1 MNIQNASISD
11 GAKLD
16 FLPLPMLSEELKQLD
31 KADELDKSD
40 KLDEPINFDLEQSDV
55 HLSDDLM
62 KTLNEPV
69 ETTIIKEVRKASE
82 FLLVHGETKHIL
94 YLGENTIGRLPSND
108 LVISNQQ
115 VSRKHATLIISDSDN
130 VEIKD
135 HSLNGTGIKLNNLSL
150 EFSKLNKQSALLE
163 VGDEIAV
170 YGFLFKLERKPKEN
184 GLLIAEIGTE
194 TALVQKASRHKENK
208 LNRPNNSSNGSSNN
222 SSNNPSNKGFSL
234 IELLIV
240 IIVIGIIAAI
250 SVGNLIS
257 SRRAANAASAIQT
270 IRVITSSEVSY
281 QVGVGNGEYALP
293 DALLKEEYIDQSVA
307 SACLPTPTTNQ
318 TPKSGYIF
326 VFNTIPANPAS
337 NTLAGFSVSGRPL
350 LGNGFARSGDKS
362 FFVDQTGLIRFSSDP
377 SMLADSNS
385 QPLQ

>member
-1 MNIQNASISD
+1 MNTQNASISD

-16 FLPLPMLSEELKQLD
+16 FLPLPMLNEELKQS
-31 KADELDKSD
+31 DESDKSD
-40 KLDEPINFDLEQSDV
+40 KSDELDEPINFDLEQGNV
-55 HLSDDLM
+55 HLSEDLM

-69 ETTIIKEVRKASE
+69 ESVVIKEVRKPSE
-82 FLLVHGETKHIL
+82 FLLVQGETKHIL

-108 LVISNQQ
+108 LAISNQQ
-115 VSRKHATLIISDSDN
+115 VSRKHATLIVSDSDN

-135 HSLNGTGIKLNNLSL
+135 HSLNGTGIKLNSLNL

-163 VGDEIAV
+163 VGDEIAI

-184 GLLIAEIGTE
+184 GLFIAEIGTE

-208 LNRPNNSSNGSSNN
+208 FSRPNNP
-222 SSNNPSNKGFSL
+222 SNNPSNKGFSL

-257 SRRAANAASAIQT
+257 SRRAANGASAIQT
-270 IRVITSSEVSY
+270 IRVITSSQVSY

-293 DALLKEEYIDQSVA
+293 ASLLNEGYIDQSVA

-326 VFNTIPANPAS
+326 VFNTIQANPTS

-350 LGNGFARSGDKS
+350 LSNGFARSGDKS
-362 FFVDQTGLIRFSSDP
+362 FFVDETGVLRFSNDP

>member
-1 MNIQNASISD
+1 MNTQNASISD

-16 FLPLPMLSEELKQLD
+16 FLPLPMLNEELKQS
-31 KADELDKSD
+31 DKSD
-40 KLDEPINFDLEQSDV
+40 KSDKSDELDEPINFDLEQGNV
-55 HLSDDLM
+55 HLSEDLM

-69 ETTIIKEVRKASE
+69 ESVVIKEARKPSE
-82 FLLVHGETKHIL
+82 FLLVQGETKHIL

-108 LVISNQQ
+108 LAISNQQ
-115 VSRKHATLIISDSDN
+115 VSRKHATLIVSDSDN

-150 EFSKLNKQSALLE
+150 EFSKLNKQSAFLE
-163 VGDEIAV
+163 VGAEIAI
-170 YGFLFKLERKPKEN
+170 YGFLYKLEQKPKESR
-184 GLLIAEIGTE
+184 LLIAEIGTE
-194 TALVQKASRHKENK
+194 TALVQKASRQKENNK
-208 LNRPNNSSNGSSNN
+208 FNQSNRS
-222 SSNNPSNKGFSL
+222 SNKGFSL

-240 IIVIGIIAAI
+240 IIVIAIIAAI
-250 SVGNLIS
+250 SVANLLS
-257 SRRAANAASAIQT
+257 SRRAANGASAIQT
-270 IRVITSSEVSY
+270 MRVITSSQVSY

-293 DALLKEEYIDQSVA
+293 ASLLNEGYIDQSVA

-326 VFNTIPANPAS
+326 VFNTIQANPS
-337 NTLAGFSVSGRPL
+337 NNTLAGFSVSGRPL
-350 LGNGFARSGDKS
+350 LSNGFARSGDKS
-362 FFVDQTGLIRFSSDP
+362 FFVDETGVLRFSSDP

>member
-1 MNIQNASISD
+1 MNTQNASISD

-16 FLPLPMLSEELKQLD
+16 FLPLQILNEELKQS
-31 KADELDKSD
+31 DESDKSD
-40 KLDEPINFDLEQSDV
+40 KLDEPINFDLDHGNVQ
-55 HLSDDLM
+55 LSEDLM

-69 ETTIIKEVRKASE
+69 ETAIIKEVRKPSE

-108 LVISNQQ
+108 LAISNQQ
-115 VSRKHATLIISDSDN
+115 VSRKHATLTVSDSDN
-130 VEIKD
+130 VEVKD
-135 HSLNGTGIKLNNLSL
+135 HSLNGTGIKLNNLGL

-163 VGDEIAV
+163 VGDEIAI

-208 LNRPNNSSNGSSNN
+208 LSRPNNSSNGSSNN
-222 SSNNPSNKGFSL
+222 SSSSHSNKGFSL

-240 IIVIGIIAAI
+240 IIVIGIIAVI

-257 SRRAANAASAIQT
+257 SRRAANGASAIQT
-270 IRVITSSEVSY
+270 IRVITSSQVSY

-293 DALLKEEYIDQSVA
+293 ASLLNEGYIDQSVA

-326 VFNTIPANPAS
+326 VFNTTQANPSS

-350 LGNGFARSGDKS
+350 LSNGFARSGDKS
-362 FFVDQTGLIRFSSDP
+362 FFVDQTGVLRFSSDP

>member
-1 MNIQNASISD
+1 MNTQNASISD

-16 FLPLPMLSEELKQLD
+16 FLPLPMLNEELKQS
-31 KADELDKSD
+31 DESDKSD
-40 KLDEPINFDLEQSDV
+40 KSDELDEPINFDLEQGNV
-55 HLSDDLM
+55 HLSEDLM

-69 ETTIIKEVRKASE
+69 ESVVIKEVRKPSE
-82 FLLVHGETKHIL
+82 FLLVQGETKHIL

-108 LVISNQQ
+108 LAISNQQ
-115 VSRKHATLIISDSDN
+115 VSRKHATLIVSDSDN

-135 HSLNGTGIKLNNLSL
+135 HSLNGTGIKLNSLSL

-163 VGDEIAV
+163 VGDEIAI

-184 GLLIAEIGTE
+184 GLFIAEIGTE

-208 LNRPNNSSNGSSNN
+208 FSRPNNP
-222 SSNNPSNKGFSL
+222 SNNPSNKGFSL

-257 SRRAANAASAIQT
+257 SRRAANGASAIQT
-270 IRVITSSEVSY
+270 IRVITSSQVSY

-293 DALLKEEYIDQSVA
+293 ASLLNEGYIDQSVA

-326 VFNTIPANPAS
+326 VFNTIQANPTS

-350 LGNGFARSGDKS
+350 LSNGFARSGDKS
-362 FFVDQTGLIRFSSDP
+362 FFVDETGVLRFSSDP